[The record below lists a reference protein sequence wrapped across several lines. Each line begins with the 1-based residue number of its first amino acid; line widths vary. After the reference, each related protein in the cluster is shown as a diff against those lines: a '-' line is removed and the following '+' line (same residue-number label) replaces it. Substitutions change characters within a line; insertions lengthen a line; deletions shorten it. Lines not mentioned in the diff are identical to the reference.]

1 MTGAIIILI
10 IGILVMAILP
20 NFLSGTKRSKAK
32 RKKVLICKIIG
43 WLLIFL
49 GIYDALSVLLG
60 AYSGN
65 AIPFSSAEA
74 PTTHTESPV

>member
-1 MTGAIIILI
+1 MIYTIINKIVLHLSGSYKVADLRI

-32 RKKVLICKIIG
+32 KQKVLICKIIG

-60 AYSGN
+60 A
-65 AIPFSSAEA
+65 
-74 PTTHTESPV
+74 

>member
-20 NFLSGTKRSKAK
+20 NFLSGTKRSKVK

-60 AYSGN
+60 A
-65 AIPFSSAEA
+65 
-74 PTTHTESPV
+74 

>member
-1 MTGAIIILI
+1 ME
-10 IGILVMAILP
+10 ILP

-60 AYSGN
+60 A
-65 AIPFSSAEA
+65 
-74 PTTHTESPV
+74 